1 MLVLTIH
8 FTFINIRLYFC
19 QGQQLTMAKL
29 PFTKQELT
37 RAWRDATAFSDVE
50 QRQNPHRLLLFYA
63 VECGLK
69 AVFLT
74 QRHLDVIDDDT
85 ANMLKHDLNKIAD
98 LVALPKK
105 QLLPEGV
112 SMKNCNINKTLTPRN
127 CHVSQL
133 NQVWRY
139 GGKLTGPGTI
149 TDQILEQKLLQINAW
164 INKEL

>member
-1 MLVLTIH
+1 MS
-8 FTFINIRLYFC
+8 
-19 QGQQLTMAKL
+19 
-29 PFTKQELT
+29 
-37 RAWRDATAFSDVE
+37 DAE
-50 QRQNPHRLLLFYA
+50 PRQNPHRLLLFYA

-74 QRHLDVIDDDT
+74 QRNLDIIDEEN
-85 ANMLKHDLNKIAD
+85 AELLSHDLNKIAN
-98 LVALPKK
+98 LVLLPKA

-112 SMKNCNINKTLTPRN
+112 SMKNCNINRASTPRN

-139 GGKLTGPGTI
+139 GGKLTGPGAI
-149 TDQILEQKLLQINAW
+149 TDQILEEKLLRINAW

>member
-1 MLVLTIH
+1 
-8 FTFINIRLYFC
+8 
-19 QGQQLTMAKL
+19 MAKL

-37 RAWRDATAFSDVE
+37 RAWRDATAVSDAE
-50 QRQNPHRLLLFYA
+50 PRQNPHRLLLFYA

-74 QRHLDVIDDDT
+74 QRNLDIIDEEN
-85 ANMLKHDLNKIAD
+85 AELLSHDLNKIAN
-98 LVALPKK
+98 LVLLPKA

-112 SMKNCNINKTLTPRN
+112 SMKNCNINRASTPRN

-139 GGKLTGPGTI
+139 GGKLTGPGAI
-149 TDQILEQKLLQINAW
+149 TDQILEEILLRINAG

>member
-1 MLVLTIH
+1 
-8 FTFINIRLYFC
+8 
-19 QGQQLTMAKL
+19 MAKL

-37 RAWRDATAFSDVE
+37 RAWRDATAVSNVE
-50 QRQNPHRLLLFYA
+50 PRQNPHRLLLFYA

-74 QRHLDVIDDDT
+74 QRNLDIIDEVN
-85 ANMLKHDLNKIAD
+85 AGLLSHDLNKIAD
-98 LVALPKK
+98 LVLLPKT
-105 QLLPEGV
+105 QQLPEGV
-112 SMKNCNINKTLTPRN
+112 SMKNCNINKTSTPRN

-139 GGKLTGPGTI
+139 GGKLNGPGTI
-149 TDQILEQKLLQINAW
+149 TDLVLEQKLVQINAW

>member
-1 MLVLTIH
+1 
-8 FTFINIRLYFC
+8 
-19 QGQQLTMAKL
+19 MAKL

-37 RAWRDATAFSDVE
+37 RAWRDATAVSDAE
-50 QRQNPHRLLLFYA
+50 PRQNPHRLLLFYA

-74 QRHLDVIDDDT
+74 QRNLDIIDEEN
-85 ANMLKHDLNKIAD
+85 AELLSHDLNKIAN
-98 LVALPKK
+98 LVLLPKA

-112 SMKNCNINKTLTPRN
+112 SMKNCNINRASTPRN

-139 GGKLTGPGTI
+139 GGKLTGPGAI
-149 TDQILEQKLLQINAW
+149 TDQILEEKLLQINAW